1 MTKSQKIIVGLSG
14 GVDSAVSARQ
24 LIEQGYQVEGLFMKN
39 WEDDDTSTVCTSEAD
54 HQDARQV
61 ADTLGIPLHHANF
74 AANYREEVFAH
85 CLQEFR
91 AGRTPNPD
99 ILCNQRIKFHAFLH
113 HAERLGADAVATGHY
128 ARIGRGPRGYTL
140 ERATDRHKDQTYFL
154 YTLGQA
160 QLAKAIFPLAD
171 LVKTDVRHLADQAGF
186 ANHDKPDSTGICFIG
201 PRDFRSFL
209 ARYIDFSPGPIVT
222 LDGEVIGEHVG
233 LPFYT
238 IGQRRGLDLGGRSG
252 HAPAPWYVVDK
263 ALAQNRLIVTQ
274 GHDHPA
280 LLSQWLTAIELQW
293 VDGMGPTRQLRC
305 SARLRHGQTDAPA
318 LLEPME
324 AGRWRITFDT
334 PQRAVAPGQSVVIYD
349 AEQCLGGGIIDTRDC
364 SVALNMETASAID
377 QS

>member
-1 MTKSQKIIVGLSG
+1 MTKLQNIIVGLSG
-14 GVDSAVSARQ
+14 GVDSAVSAQ
-24 LIEQGYQVEGLFMKN
+24 LLIEQGYQVEGLFMKN
-39 WEDDDTSTVCTSEAD
+39 WEDDDTSTACTSEAD

-99 ILCNQRIKFHAFLH
+99 ILCNQRIKFRAFLH

-128 ARIGRGPRGYTL
+128 ARIGHGPGGYTL

-160 QLAKAIFPLAD
+160 QLAKALFPLAD
-171 LVKTDVRHLADQAGF
+171 LLKTEVRKLADQAGF

-209 ARYIDFSPGPIVT
+209 GRYIDFSPGPMVT
-222 LDGEVIGEHVG
+222 LTGEVIGEHVG

-252 HAPAPWYVVDK
+252 HAAAPWYVVDK
-263 ALAQNRLIVTQ
+263 DLTHNRLIVTQ

-280 LLSQWLTAIELQW
+280 LLSQWLTAIDLQW
-293 VDGMGPTRQLRC
+293 VDGAGPTTSLRC
-305 SARLRHGQTDAPA
+305 SARLRHGQNDAPA

-324 AGRWRITFDT
+324 AGCWRITFDNA
-334 PQRAVAPGQSVVIYD
+334 QRAVAPGQSVVIYD
-349 AEQCLGGGIIDTRDC
+349 GEQCLGGGIIDTRNRLDE
-364 SVALNMETASAID
+364 ETTRAFS